1 MYIVFMR
8 FGGVRDINFVADYY
22 PYGESVPNVFSHD
35 AFCNCTRQESPPP
48 RKWQGGASSF
58 SFSRKM
64 GGHSKAET
72 KDGWLPKEEEEW
84 GRDKVGGQRRRVW
97 APKKREDD
105 VLPKRIHI
113 TCVIQEATLNFC
125 PQESF
130 HAIFQHIDM
139 KFQKKMYCL
148 NIELHRSRSQYL
160 GTLSQCNRRL
170 QRCNE

>member
-1 MYIVFMR
+1 MR
-8 FGGVRDINFVADYY
+8 FGGAGDLLVEFLTIWRLFRMSFPTMRFVIAR
-22 PYGESVPNVFSHD
+22 GRN
-35 AFCNCTRQESPPP
+35 PPP

-125 PQESF
+125 P
-130 HAIFQHIDM
+130 
-139 KFQKKMYCL
+139 
-148 NIELHRSRSQYL
+148 
-160 GTLSQCNRRL
+160 
-170 QRCNE
+170 